1 MPRKPKLTEKM
12 IETAEKLIAAGNYQR
27 HVAQYL
33 GIDES
38 TWYRWLQKGERA
50 QQNSLY
56 SKLYKAVKKAEAEA
70 VARNVTIIQKA
81 AQDTWQAAAWW
92 LERKCPE
99 EWGKKNKLDVQADG
113 EFTLKIIE
121 VSGNDNNV
129 ESNK

>member
-99 EWGKKNKLDVQADG
+99 EWGRKERVNIGSDSDMRIEIIKVDNKEG
-113 EFTLKIIE
+113 SE
-121 VSGNDNNV
+121 
-129 ESNK
+129 

>member
-1 MPRKPKLTEKM
+1 MGRKSKLND
-12 IETAEKLIAAGNYQR
+12 KLVQHAYDLIRAGNYQR
-27 HVAQYL
+27 HVAQAL
-33 GIDES
+33 GIAEE
-38 TWYRWLQKGERA
+38 TWYRWLREGERA
-50 QQNSLY
+50 KSGLKRQFY
-56 SKLYKAVKKAEAEA
+56 EVVKKAEAEA
-70 VARNVTIIQKA
+70 VARNVALIQKA

-129 ESNK
+129 ESDK

>member
-56 SKLYKAVKKAEAEA
+56 GKLYKAVKKAEAEA

-99 EWGKKNKLDVQADG
+99 EWGRKERVNIGSDSDMRIEIIKVDNKEG
-113 EFTLKIIE
+113 SE
-121 VSGNDNNV
+121 
-129 ESNK
+129 

>member
-38 TWYRWLQKGERA
+38 TCYRWLQKGERA

-99 EWGKKNKLDVQADG
+99 EWGRKERVNIGSDSDMRIEIIKVDNKEG
-113 EFTLKIIE
+113 SE
-121 VSGNDNNV
+121 
-129 ESNK
+129 